1 MIISEIEIQEP
12 NINANRENIT
22 SVVFFQNLH
31 LPLPRW
37 PSQQEI
43 VSTTAGIVMP
53 SIEKNIEPTKEM
65 NGSSSGTS
73 NATQTEII
81 RGEFFQNVQQK
92 IPIVQILITKKKI
105 KDQRSEIVNECV

>member
-22 SVVFFQNLH
+22 SVLFFQNLH

-43 VSTTAGIVMP
+43 VSTIAGIVMP

-81 RGEFFQNVQQK
+81 RDEFFENVQQK
-92 IPIVQILITKKKI
+92 ISSTNFNNKI
-105 KDQRSEIVNECV
+105 KDQGSNTDCE

>member
-1 MIISEIEIQEP
+1 
-12 NINANRENIT
+12 
-22 SVVFFQNLH
+22 
-31 LPLPRW
+31 
-37 PSQQEI
+37 
-43 VSTTAGIVMP
+43 MP

-92 IPIVQILITKKKI
+92 IPIVLLQILITKK
-105 KDQRSEIVNECV
+105 N